1 MADSITLKSVQ
12 NNGSV
17 TLVANNQTILL
28 QGKAQGPKGDTGP
41 QGPQG
46 DPATNLV
53 TSVAGRQGVVVLDK
67 TDVGLSNADD
77 TSDSQKNSAAVTL
90 TNKTI
95 DGGTY

>member
-28 QGKAQGPKGDTGP
+28 QGKAQGP
-41 QGPQG
+41 QGIQGIQG